1 MMRSS
6 PNGRVPRRLRTVALP
21 LLLWLLAGACGCDT
35 LVPAPEPNTPQGNFE
50 ALWREFDA
58 RYALFAVRHV
68 DWDSLHAVHA
78 PRVHDDTGPRELFQ
92 VMCDLLAPLGDR
104 HVTLD
109 APRVG
114 WFKSGYDDM
123 EPYFPDG
130 VLFEYDTE
138 RTNQQSVIHR
148 YLDPASDGYGSREFA
163 LLRPERAGGQRLY
176 YLELESMNSDGDV
189 DWSRVA
195 QFLAA
200 APDCDGIIL
209 DLRGNVGGSVRYTE
223 LVLDGLA
230 DSRRAYGAV
239 RQRNGPG
246 RQDFGPPTD
255 LVMTPTGT
263 GWGDVPLVVL
273 TDPFTA
279 SAGEWTTMAL
289 GYRAR
294 TTIIGTRTMGIF
306 SARSEYLLP
315 NGWQFTCCGDL
326 VTDADGICWE
336 GRGLPPDLEVRN
348 TAAAN
353 AARRDLALDAALT
366 LLGGTPAP

>member
-1 MMRSS
+1 MKTS
-6 PNGRVPRRLRTVALP
+6 PAIGPVPGRLLTAALS
-21 LLLWLLAGACGCDT
+21 LLLLAGVCGCDT
-35 LVPAPEPNTPQGNFE
+35 LVPAPEPNTPQGNFD

-58 RYALFAVRHV
+58 RYALFAVRGV
-68 DWDSLHAVHA
+68 DWDSLYAVHA
-78 PRVHDDTGPRELFQ
+78 PRVSDDTGPGELFH

-109 APRVG
+109 APGVG
-114 WFKSGYDDM
+114 WFQSGYDDQ

-130 VLFEYDTE
+130 SPHQYDAE
-138 RTNQQSVIHR
+138 RTNQQWVVHR

-163 LLRPERAGGQRLY
+163 LLRPERAGGRRLY
-176 YLELESMNSDGDV
+176 YLELEGMSSDDDV

-195 QFLAA
+195 RFLAA
-200 APDCDGIIL
+200 APACDGLIL
-209 DLRGNVGGSVRYTE
+209 DLRGNVGGSVTHVE
-223 LVLDGLA
+223 LVVDGLA
-230 DSRRAYGAV
+230 DSRRVYGVV

-246 RQDFGPPTD
+246 RQDFGPVTE

-263 GWGDVPLVVL
+263 GWGDVPVVVL

-289 GYRAR
+289 GYRAG

-306 SARSEYLLP
+306 SARAEYLLP
-315 NGWQFTCCGDL
+315 NGWRFTCAGDL

-336 GRGLPPDLEVRN
+336 DRGLPPDQEVRN